1 MGRELYAAFP
11 VYRGSLDRI
20 CVCFED
26 ALGVSLR
33 EVIFEAGNARR
44 LEQTQYAQAALF
56 AVEVSLV
63 RLLESWGIRADVVM
77 GHSVGELGAA
87 HVAGVLSLEDACR
100 LVAARGRL
108 MQGVSAKG
116 AMASLQATEAE
127 VEERLGGRAG
137 VSIAAVNGPRAT
149 VISGDEAAVQE
160 VMAEFEGAGRK
171 AKRLEVSHAFHS
183 SHMDE
188 VLEAFGREVAK
199 VDYSR
204 PQIPVISNVT
214 GKRASDDE
222 LRSAG
227 YWVRHVRETV
237 RFGEGV
243 QALEAEGVTR
253 YVEVG
258 PRGVLSAL
266 AAENLTERG
275 AEESVLLA
283 ALRADRS
290 EVETVLEVLCNL
302 HVIGQSVD
310 WGAFFEPLG
319 ARRMALPTY
328 AFQHERYWLDA
339 PKAATGDMASVG
351 LAAAEHPFLGAEV
364 ALAEGDGLV
373 LTGALSLES
382 QSWLREHD
390 VFGTVILPGTAFLE
404 LAFAAGERV
413 GLERVEELVLEAPL
427 GIREKARVQMQV
439 VIGSLEEQGGR
450 PLSIYARESG
460 AEGEVGWIRHASGR
474 LGPSAPPATQE
485 QSIWDYA
492 AWPPAGA
499 RAIPLDELYERLSNA
514 GLVYGP
520 SFQGLHA
527 AWKRGEDLFV
537 EVQLPERMAEE
548 AGQYHLHPALLDSV
562 LHALALNI
570 EEPRDN
576 DGRSQGAP
584 GKGVVDA
591 WEPALPFSW
600 TGATLPLA
608 SSSRLRAQLS
618 RKPDGGIAMTLGD
631 ASGRRVA
638 QVQTLL
644 TRPVSRDRWL
654 LPSSASSSSQESM
667 YVVNWIPCRP
677 SDIGSPTRTH
687 AQHWALLGDDDGPW
701 TEALEAT
708 VGRLDRYPDL
718 ASLCAALA
726 DGATMPERVVCPWMA
741 SATSNTDPLPM
752 IHDTAR
758 RALSFLQAWI
768 AEEPLANT
776 HLVLLTHRAMASG
789 SDETWVDLPNAPL
802 WGLARSVQ
810 SEHPELRMTLAD
822 FDGTDASIRALSN
835 ALPFGEPQIAA
846 RSGALHI
853 PRFARAMSRA
863 NAIPARLSGTY
874 LITGGTGGL
883 GGEVAELVVKR
894 GVGRVILLSR
904 QGESAP
910 GAKEL
915 KARLE
920 KAGAEVRVEACD
932 VGERAQLE
940 EVLKEIEGE
949 WGLDGVIHTAGVLE
963 DGVVEKQTE
972 ESLVRVMRGKVD
984 GAWHLHELTRGMRL
998 EAFVMFSSVSGLVGG
1013 AGQSN
1018 YAAANAFLDALAHH
1032 RRSQGLSG
1040 QSLAWGRWTVGK
1052 GMGSQLSEGAEER
1065 MERWGVG
1072 GLGREEGL
1080 ELFEEA
1086 LGREEALLV
1095 PAKLQVREVRR
1106 RAKEGERIEP
1116 LLRGLMPEWRERGE
1130 GEGFAERVRGMGEE
1144 ERGKYVM
1151 EVVREEVGRVLGRV
1165 SGGIEETRPLQELGL
1180 DSLMAVELRN
1190 RLGAVTGRRL
1200 PATLLFDHPT
1210 PRALA
1215 QRVLTEI
1222 APPEAAPIA
1231 PVLTDIDKLEGSLAR
1246 MDSDE
1251 RTRAIVAARLRR
1263 LLSKWARVETA
1274 ADGSDIDGA
1283 TNDELFRLLDQE
1295 LDAMEASR

>member
-11 VYRGSLDRI
+11 VYRRSLDGI
-20 CVCFED
+20 CACFD
-26 ALGVSLR
+26 GSLGVSLR
-33 EVIFEAGNARR
+33 EVIFEDGNASR

-56 AVEVSLV
+56 AVEVSVV

-127 VEERLGGRAG
+127 VVERLRGRAG

-188 VLEAFGREVAK
+188 VLEAFGREAAK
-199 VDYSR
+199 IDYR
-204 PQIPVISNVT
+204 APQTAVISNVT

-227 YWVRHVRETV
+227 YWMRHVREPV

-290 EVETVLEVLCNL
+290 EVETVLEVMCNL

-439 VIGSLEEQGGR
+439 MIGSRDEPGSR

-474 LGPSAPPATQE
+474 LGPAAPPTTQE
-485 QSIWDYA
+485 QEIWEHA

-570 EEPRDN
+570 EETRDD
-576 DGRSQGAP
+576 DGRSRGTP
-584 GKGVVDA
+584 GKGVVAA

-638 QVQTLL
+638 QVQALL
-644 TRPVSRDRWL
+644 TRPVSRDRWQ
-654 LPSSASSSSQESM
+654 PTSASSHPSLYSITWSPLAQPAAPATGTNPWAWLEMSDDGAWSELQSRIERAGDVPDT
-667 YVVNWIPCRP
+667 VVLSFPPPHLPLEGADLVRA
-677 SDIGSPTRTH
+677 TH
-687 AQHWALLGDDDGPW
+687 AA
-701 TEALEAT
+701 TER
-708 VGRLDRYPDL
+708 G
-718 ASLCAALA
+718 
-726 DGATMPERVVCPWMA
+726 
-741 SATSNTDPLPM
+741 
-752 IHDTAR
+752 
-758 RALSFLQAWI
+758 LSFLRAWLADERFASSTLLLVTYRAI
-768 AEEPLANT
+768 AAAPDEGVLD
-776 HLVLLTHRAMASG
+776 LVH
-789 SDETWVDLPNAPL
+789 APL
-802 WGLARSVQ
+802 WGLVRTAQ
-810 SEHPELRMTLAD
+810 TEHPSRTMAMVDIDDESAARRVLPGALLTGELQLAWRRGTLRVPRLTPLS
-822 FDGTDASIRALSN
+822 GASTLP
-835 ALPFGEPQIAA
+835 ALPHEGTFLVTGAT
-846 RSGALHI
+846 GALGA
-853 PRFARAMSRA
+853 RFARHLVEKHGIRHLLLVSRRGGSSPGA
-863 NAIPARLSGTY
+863 AGLVRDLEAAGARVTLAACDTADREALAGLIAAIAPEHPL
-874 LITGGTGGL
+874 
-883 GGEVAELVVKR
+883 R
-894 GVGRVILLSR
+894 GVVH
-904 QGESAP
+904 A
-910 GAKEL
+910 
-915 KARLE
+915 
-920 KAGAEVRVEACD
+920 
-932 VGERAQLE
+932 
-940 EVLKEIEGE
+940 
-949 WGLDGVIHTAGVLE
+949 AGVLE
-963 DGVVEKQTE
+963 DGILEAQTPARFA
-972 ESLVRVMRGKVD
+972 RVFAPKVD
-984 GAWHLHELTRGMRL
+984 AALHLHELTRTNEL
-998 EAFVMFSSVSGLVGG
+998 SLFVLFSSLAGVLGSP
-1013 AGQSN
+1013 GQSN
-1018 YAAANAFLDALAHH
+1018 YASANTFLDALASQ
-1032 RRSQGLSG
+1032 RRAAGLPAV
-1040 QSLAWGRWTVGK
+1040 SLAWGPWAEDGMAARSAEDARSRRRGVPPLSSHEGTALFDAALEREPPLLIPARFDIRELRK
-1052 GMGSQLSEGAEER
+1052 GRAALPPLLQRIVPTTRRQLAKER
-1065 MERWGVG
+1065 ESGPALLRQRLT
-1072 GLGREEGL
+1072 GLPATEVQPIVL
-1080 ELFEEA
+1080 ELVQ
-1086 LGREEALLV
+1086 G
-1095 PAKLQVREVRR
+1095 EV
-1106 RAKEGERIEP
+1106 A
-1116 LLRGLMPEWRERGE
+1116 
-1130 GEGFAERVRGMGEE
+1130 A
-1144 ERGKYVM
+1144 
-1151 EVVREEVGRVLGRV
+1151 VLGHA
-1165 SGGIEETRPLQELGL
+1165 SPATIEATRPLHELGL
-1180 DSLMAVELRN
+1180 DSLMALDLRN
-1190 RLGAVTGRRL
+1190 RLVAASGLRF

-1210 PRALA
+1210 PLALA
-1215 QRVLTEI
+1215 RLIQRELSPP
-1222 APPEAAPIA
+1222 APDEPPILSLLERLEAL
-1231 PVLTDIDKLEGSLAR
+1231 VSSMESDDLAR
-1246 MDSDE
+1246 PE
-1251 RTRAIVAARLRR
+1251 IAARLRVLSSR
-1263 LLSKWARVETA
+1263 LSASNDAQVARRAVAQKLQTA
-1274 ADGSDIDGA
+1274 SD
-1283 TNDELFRLLDQE
+1283 DELFAFYRQVGKARE
-1295 LDAMEASR
+1295 SGS